1 MLHPIAPR
9 PHQSVEERGQ
19 IRIAARRVGGV
30 TVFIDPLFF
39 AVNQTTQHR
48 YKEIH
53 RRGAPQGRRERSGQ
67 VLPLRTFA
75 PCGGRLCQSLL
86 F

>member
-19 IRIAARRVGGV
+19 IRIAARRQAQIRLAKVWRMGGV

-39 AVNQTTQHR
+39 AVQIDLERFAIACTGAAPR
-48 YKEIH
+48 VVYS
-53 RRGAPQGRRERSGQ
+53 RRRFL
-67 VLPLRTFA
+67 V
-75 PCGGRLCQSLL
+75 
-86 F
+86 